1 MSAPDTCTTAV
12 RSPTAQRTSAVP
24 ADADAADADA
34 ADGADDAPE
43 RARANRTRSVT
54 CWVSSPAVADDVL
67 RVVS

>member
-1 MSAPDTCTTAV
+1 M
-12 RSPTAQRTSAVP
+12 P
-24 ADADAADADA
+24 ADAAAADAAAAAADAADAADTV
-34 ADGADDAPE
+34 DGADDAPE

>member
-1 MSAPDTCTTAV
+1 
-12 RSPTAQRTSAVP
+12 VP
-24 ADADAADADA
+24 ADAAAADAADAADTV
-34 ADGADDAPE
+34 DGADDAPE

>member
-1 MSAPDTCTTAV
+1 M

-24 ADADAADADA
+24 ADAAAADADA
-34 ADGADDAPE
+34 ADADTVDGADDAPE